1 MPVTLC
7 GLREVEIQIK
17 GQERRVADH
26 TAQRRPETAAAPDGE
41 RCASCDEQHDVQCVE
56 GNTASPPERLPQH
69 PEEISRTRK
78 VGGAEVAIGQ
88 LTGVPRVRHGGEHVV
103 IGPQRPGQV
112 MRDPG
117 CELQQREA
125 DKRPRQV
132 SSEKSVRQ
140 ELAGRQRC
148 GVISPRHLVGV
159 AQHTRRCPSPISRP
173 VKNHLTL
180 AQQLATLRAMRDL
193 LRTAAAV
200 RLALST
206 FRASSCTTVAG
217 DVLEDHASIHNVEP

>member
-41 RCASCDEQHDVQCVE
+41 RCASGYEQHDVQCVE

-88 LTGVPRVRHGGEHVV
+88 LTSVPRVRHGGEHVV

-132 SSEKSVRQ
+132 SSENSVRQ

-148 GVISPRHLVGV
+148 GVISPRHLVVSRSIPDGV
-159 AQHTRRCPSPISRP
+159 PRQSREPQEHAHSGRRVVEVQILSSAPTFAHDPREGCPAVFRNHTLSP
-173 VKNHLTL
+173 L
-180 AQQLATLRAMRDL
+180 AQLNGC
-193 LRTAAAV
+193 V
-200 RLALST
+200 
-206 FRASSCTTVAG
+206 
-217 DVLEDHASIHNVEP
+217 